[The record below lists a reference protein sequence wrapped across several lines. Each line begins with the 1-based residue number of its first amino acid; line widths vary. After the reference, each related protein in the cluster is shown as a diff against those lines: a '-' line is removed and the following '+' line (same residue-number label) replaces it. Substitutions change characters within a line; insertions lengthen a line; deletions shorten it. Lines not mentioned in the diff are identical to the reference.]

1 MSNSDSNELRL
12 AGNVAFVTGAASG
25 IGRAV
30 SVSLSRAG
38 ASVVVSTYAEIA
50 GAEATVQLIR
60 DSGGDATF
68 AQSDVGQLV
77 DVQRLIEET
86 VHRFG
91 RLDCAVNNAGVT
103 CPALPTA
110 GLEDKDW
117 YRIIAIN
124 LKRL

>member
-38 ASVVVSTYAEIA
+38 ASVVVSTDADIA
-50 GAEATVQLIR
+50 GVEATIQSVR
-60 DSGGDATF
+60 NSGGSATF